1 METVFENLEVPTN
14 LGLPIIESAL
24 AKPLRQAFVF
34 ISTETESYESA
45 LEDLKRIEGVDEVHP
60 SRGAYDIIAKV
71 SGESLENLRELI
83 FRRIRNIENVKS
95 TLTLMVIPPTEF
107 SEATLK

>member
-1 METVFENLEVPTN
+1 LETVFENLDVSTSF
-14 LGLPIIESAL
+14 GLTIIEPAL
-24 AKPLRQAFVF
+24 VKPLRQAFVF
-34 ISTETESYESA
+34 INTETDSYESA

-83 FRRIRNIENVKS
+83 FRRIRNVGNVKS
-95 TLTLMVIPPTEF
+95 TLTLMVIPPKELVK
-107 SEATLK
+107 SP